1 MAAITSDGAI
11 STTSTLNAD
20 GVVTLGASGVATTVN
35 GTFNVDEA
43 ATFDT
48 TLGVT
53 GAATVASLV
62 CTAAGTFGGGYG
74 STGTTLAT
82 NGNISYNG
90 VLTDGVFTM
99 TAGALA
105 GATIDAGS
113 YTAA

>member
-99 TAGALA
+99 TGGALA